1 MFSVELRVTFPLLL
15 TISIDSCCWDLINL
29 LMKTFLS
36 PGEISCWS
44 SSFWPVKSLSLAGEI
59 LNSCGLTSYF
69 PTFSDI
75 FSWNMTT
82 SFWPNPWKIP
92 PHFWLKDREGHRLPG
107 PWRHPSAGETPGECL
122 ALEAGRVDVYFVMS
136 MFFLFKPI
144 NIYIYIDKMGYLYDG

>member
-75 FSWNMTT
+75 FRHFLMEYDHLFLAKPMENS
-82 SFWPNPWKIP
+82 P
-92 PHFWLKDREGHRLPG
+92 PFLAEG
-107 PWRHPSAGETPGECL
+107 PWRASIAWAVAASKRWGNAWRMPRPWGRQGWCL
-122 ALEAGRVDVYFVMS
+122 LRDVNVFFV
-136 MFFLFKPI
+136 
-144 NIYIYIDKMGYLYDG
+144 